1 MNPIPKLPILD
12 KQLDLRIPKEF
23 QTKPNRIGA
32 SYNVKKSTLLR
43 MIVLRDE

>member
-1 MNPIPKLPILD
+1 MNPITTLPILD

-32 SYNVKKSTLLR
+32 SYNVEIYTFANDR
-43 MIVLRDE
+43 AA